1 MVRSM
6 NIEAIENGIG
16 RSWSEVE
23 EFLGGI
29 NAKGLSHKEIA
40 VALNESGLARG
51 WWAQS
56 ATVAYEQQIG
66 RRQPGQDCD
75 GEFQTSVS
83 KTVPGS
89 MDEARDKWMSVVGTA
104 DEFSGIAVTRGPEL
118 SDTAKWRYWRCGLAD
133 GSRVNV
139 HIYEKAAGKSSV
151 GLQHERLESTEQ
163 LDHWRA
169 FWKAK
174 LAELS

>member
-1 MVRSM
+1 M
-6 NIEAIENGIG
+6 NIEAIEKGIG
-16 RSWSEVE
+16 VSWAEVE
-23 EFLGGI
+23 EYLAGI
-29 NAKGLSHKEIA
+29 GAKELSHKDIA
-40 VALNESGLARG
+40 AALHESGLADG
-51 WWAQS
+51 WWAQT

-83 KTVPGS
+83 RTVTGS
-89 MDEARDKWMSVVGTA
+89 MDEARNKWVAVVGA
-104 DEFSGIAVTRGPEL
+104 AEEFSGIAVTRGPEL

-133 GSRVNV
+133 GSRVSV
-139 HIYEKAAGKSSV
+139 HIYEKPSGKSSV
-151 GLQHERLESTEQ
+151 GVQHERLESTEQ

-169 FWKAK
+169 YWKAK